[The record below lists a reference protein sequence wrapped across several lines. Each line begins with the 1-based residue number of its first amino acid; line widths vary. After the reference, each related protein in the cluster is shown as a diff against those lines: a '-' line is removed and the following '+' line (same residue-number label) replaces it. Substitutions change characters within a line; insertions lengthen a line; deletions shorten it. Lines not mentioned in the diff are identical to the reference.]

1 MEQETRLKRELETS
15 EKMVKELE
23 LKKLTKV
30 NSMRGVDRET
40 QEAQAKS
47 IRDLEKRLSE
57 LIDQLAIKDA
67 QIEDL

>member
-1 MEQETRLKRELETS
+1 
-15 EKMVKELE
+15 
-23 LKKLTKV
+23 
-30 NSMRGVDRET
+30 MRKVDRENH
-40 QEAQAKS
+40 EAQAKS

>member
-1 MEQETRLKRELETS
+1 
-15 EKMVKELE
+15 MVKELE
-23 LKKLTKV
+23 LKLTKV
-30 NSMRGVDRET
+30 NSMRKVDRET
-40 QEAQAKS
+40 HEAQAKS

>member
-1 MEQETRLKRELETS
+1 MEQETRLKREIVTS

-23 LKKLTKV
+23 LKLTKV
-30 NSMRGVDRET
+30 NSMRKVDRET
-40 QEAQAKS
+40 HEAQAKS